1 MFDINKLC
9 TPAYVYLVISA
20 LSMVILILQNAAG
33 KNNIYCVGDY
43 ECEVPN
49 TAAVF
54 IAKGL
59 YIALWTFILNSLCNA
74 GYKNFAWFVLFLP
87 IIFLFVMIG
96 LLMLH
101 YGVKSRKDSGFIKY
115 G

>member
-33 KNNIYCVGDY
+33 NNKTYCVGDY

-49 TAAVF
+49 TAAIF

-59 YIALWTFILNSLCNA
+59 YIAVWTLILNYLCNA
-74 GYKNFAWFVLFLP
+74 GYKNFAWFLLFLP
-87 IIFLFVMIG
+87 IIFIFVLIG
-96 LLMLH
+96 VLMLH
-101 YGVKSRKDSGFIKY
+101 YGIKVRK
-115 G
+115 